1 MGRYNKNL
9 GDFGESFAADFLLE
23 NGYAIL
29 ERNYKT
35 GAGEI
40 DIIASIGNTLVF
52 VEVKTRSSEKYGQ
65 PSEAVDYKKRRHML
79 SVAEEYYSD
88 ALPYNEIRFDVIEII
103 AKQLSDGKVVL
114 HSLNHIEGV
123 IMD

>member
-1 MGRYNKNL
+1 MSRYNKNL
-9 GDFGESFAADFLLE
+9 GDFGESFAVDFLLE

-35 GAGEI
+35 KTGEI

-65 PSEAVDYKKRRHML
+65 PSEAVGCKKRSHML
-79 SVAEEYYSD
+79 SVAEEYYSED
-88 ALPYNEIRFDVIEII
+88 LPYNEIRFDVIEII
-103 AKQLSDGKVVL
+103 AKQLSDGEVVL
-114 HSLNHIEGV
+114 HSLNHIEGI

>member
-9 GDFGESFAADFLLE
+9 GDFGESFAVDFLLE

-35 GAGEI
+35 KAGEI

-65 PSEAVDYKKRRHML
+65 PSEAVDYKKRKHML
-79 SVAEEYYSD
+79 SASEEYYSE
-88 ALPYNEIRFDVIEII
+88 AMPYSEIRFDVIEII
-103 AKQLSDGKVVL
+103 ANQLSDGEVVL
-114 HSLNHIEGV
+114 HRLNHIEGV

>member
-35 GAGEI
+35 KAGEI

-52 VEVKTRSSEKYGQ
+52 VEVKTRSSEKY
-65 PSEAVDYKKRRHML
+65 
-79 SVAEEYYSD
+79 
-88 ALPYNEIRFDVIEII
+88 
-103 AKQLSDGKVVL
+103 
-114 HSLNHIEGV
+114 
-123 IMD
+123 